1 MSRSTGKAGI
11 DPLQAD
17 LNVVTEKIALKSFQ
31 PYVDDAVNAQI
42 ASGTTSS
49 KGRIRYRGKDA
60 QPQIRYEGDFSVDDV
75 EIQDRVQ
82 TEDFITLV
90 HLKTSGIGP
99 GTASQ

>member
-1 MSRSTGKAGI
+1 
-11 DPLQAD
+11 
-17 LNVVTEKIALKSFQ
+17 LKSFQ

-42 ASGTTSS
+42 VSGTTSS

-82 TEDFITLV
+82 TEDFITLAQI
-90 HLKTSGIGP
+90 KP
-99 GTASQ
+99 AASAWNCVPIN